1 MFESLSVPGLG
12 SVVAGTALLGFLCG
26 TLGTFA
32 VLRKQSL
39 MGDAIS
45 HACLPGLI
53 LAFLLFNSKE
63 SWALMLGAA
72 ISGTIAAMVI
82 LGISRFSRVKE
93 DSALAITLS
102 VFFGFGLMLLTWV
115 QRRPDA
121 AQAGLARFLF
131 GQAATLLDRD
141 VWLLAAIAIP
151 CLITVFIFWKH
162 FQLVCFDRSFAQSLG
177 FPVFFIEVLLS
188 LLLVMVIV
196 AGLETVGVVLMSA
209 LLVAPAVAARQWTN
223 KLEIMAILAGVF
235 GAFSGIAGAVLSN
248 IGKTSIPTGPVI
260 VLFITLIVFL
270 SILFAP
276 ARGIV
281 WLQFKHWRD
290 SKVLQLD
297 SVLSNL
303 LNLAREHS
311 GKQNGHSMAMLK
323 GISSNPSGVPRSVHK
338 LLEMG
343 LVSEVDKGLYIPTSK
358 GAEYLNEKTSHM
370 GAPLK

>member
-1 MFESLSVPGLG
+1 LFESLSVPGLG

-177 FPVFFIEVLLS
+177 FPVFLIEVLLS

-223 KLEIMAILAGVF
+223 KLEIMAILAGIF
-235 GAFSGIAGAVLSN
+235 GAFSGIAGA
-248 IGKTSIPTGPVI
+248 
-260 VLFITLIVFL
+260 
-270 SILFAP
+270 ILFAP

-370 GAPLK
+370 GAPLT

>member
-1 MFESLSVPGLG
+1 
-12 SVVAGTALLGFLCG
+12 
-26 TLGTFA
+26 
-32 VLRKQSL
+32 
-39 MGDAIS
+39 
-45 HACLPGLI
+45 
-53 LAFLLFNSKE
+53 
-63 SWALMLGAA
+63 
-72 ISGTIAAMVI
+72 
-82 LGISRFSRVKE
+82 
-93 DSALAITLS
+93 
-102 VFFGFGLMLLTWV
+102 
-115 QRRPDA
+115 
-121 AQAGLARFLF
+121 
-131 GQAATLLDRD
+131 
-141 VWLLAAIAIP
+141 
-151 CLITVFIFWKH
+151 
-162 FQLVCFDRSFAQSLG
+162 
-177 FPVFFIEVLLS
+177 
-188 LLLVMVIV
+188 MVIV

-223 KLEIMAILAGVF
+223 RLEIMVILAGIF
-235 GAFSGIAGAVLSN
+235 GAFSGIAGAILSN

-281 WLQFKHWRD
+281 RLQFKHWRD

>member
-72 ISGTIAAMVI
+72 ISGTLAAMVV

-93 DSALAITLS
+93 DSSLAITLS

-131 GQAATLLDRD
+131 GQAA
-141 VWLLAAIAIP
+141 
-151 CLITVFIFWKH
+151 
-162 FQLVCFDRSFAQSLG
+162 SLG
-177 FPVFFIEVLLS
+177 IPVFFIEVLLS

-223 KLEIMAILAGVF
+223 RLEIMAILAGVF
-235 GAFSGIAGAVLSN
+235 GAFSGIAGAFLSN
-248 IGKTSIPTGPVI
+248 MGKTSIPTGPVI
-260 VLFITLIVFL
+260 VLFITLIVLL

-281 WLQFKHWRD
+281 WLQFQHWRD
-290 SKVLQLD
+290 SKILHLD

-303 LNLAREHS
+303 LNLAKEHS

-323 GISSNPSGVPRSVHK
+323 GISSNPSGVPRSVQK

-358 GAEYLNEKTSHM
+358 GAEYLFEKTSHM
-370 GAPLK
+370 GALSK

>member
-53 LAFLLFNSKE
+53 LAFLVFNSKE

-72 ISGTIAAMVI
+72 ISGTLAAMVV
-82 LGISRFSRVKE
+82 LGMSRFSRVKE
-93 DSALAITLS
+93 DSSLAITLS

-151 CLITVFIFWKH
+151 CLLTVFIFWKQ

-177 FPVFFIEVLLS
+177 IPVFFIEVLLS

-235 GAFSGIAGAVLSN
+235 GAFSGIAGAFLSN
-248 IGKTSIPTGPVI
+248 MGKTSIPTGPVI
-260 VLFITLIVFL
+260 VLFITLIVLL

-281 WLQFKHWRD
+281 WLQFQHWRD
-290 SKVLQLD
+290 SKILHLD

-303 LNLAREHS
+303 LNLAKEHS

-323 GISSNPSGVPRSVHK
+323 GISSNPSGVPRSVQK

-358 GAEYLNEKTSHM
+358 GAEYLFEKTSHM
-370 GAPLK
+370 GAL

>member
-53 LAFLLFNSKE
+53 LAFLFFNSKE
-63 SWALMLGAA
+63 SWVLMLGAA
-72 ISGTIAAMVI
+72 ISGTLAAMVI
-82 LGISRFSRVKE
+82 LGISRYSRVKE
-93 DSALAITLS
+93 DSSLAITLS

-151 CLITVFIFWKH
+151 SLVTVFIFWKQ

-177 FPVFFIEVLLS
+177 IPVFFIEVLLS

-223 KLEIMAILAGVF
+223 KLGNMTFLAGFF
-235 GAFSGIAGAVLSN
+235 GAFSGIAGAFLSN

-260 VLFITLIVFL
+260 VLFITLVVLL

-303 LNLAREHS
+303 LNLAKEHS

-338 LLEMG
+338 LLELG
-343 LVSEVDKGLYIPTSK
+343 LVSEVDKGLYIPTIK
-358 GAEYLNEKTSHM
+358 GEEYLAEKTSHM
-370 GAPLK
+370 GAPQK

>member
-12 SVVAGTALLGFLCG
+12 SVVAGTALLGFLCV

-72 ISGTIAAMVI
+72 ISGTLAAMVV

-93 DSALAITLS
+93 DSSLAITLS

-151 CLITVFIFWKH
+151 CLLTVFIFWKQ

-177 FPVFFIEVLLS
+177 IPVFFIEVLLS

-223 KLEIMAILAGVF
+223 RLEIMAILAGVF
-235 GAFSGIAGAVLSN
+235 GAFSGIAGAFLSN
-248 IGKTSIPTGPVI
+248 MGKTSIPTGPVI
-260 VLFITLIVFL
+260 VLFITLIVLL

-281 WLQFKHWRD
+281 WLQFQHWRD
-290 SKVLQLD
+290 SKILHLD

-303 LNLAREHS
+303 LNLAKEHS

-323 GISSNPSGVPRSVHK
+323 GISSNPSGVPRSVQK

-358 GAEYLNEKTSHM
+358 GAEYLIEKTSHM
-370 GAPLK
+370 GALSK